1 MSEREDV
8 AVRFRD
14 RNYFG
19 WNGKSLYKGYYSHPY
34 IAKLVCGVIRNLSL
48 SLP

>member
-19 WNGKSLYKGYYSHPY
+19 WNGKSLYKGYYSH
-34 IAKLVCGVIRNLSL
+34 LENIRNISRHII
-48 SLP
+48 PICI